1 MLDLYPCSG
10 LEPAAN
16 ARCGKRFQV
25 SPDAG
30 EAYPPMVTKIF
41 PATLLDG
48 TRRMRVRR
56 IGTAASWGCCA
67 DRAPFLQT
75 HSSVIPEL
83 RRIALIGI
91 TLRAAGAVVCH
102 LVAAVCALFAFG
114 TFN

>member
-1 MLDLYPCSG
+1 
-10 LEPAAN
+10 
-16 ARCGKRFQV
+16 V
-25 SPDAG
+25 SPYTV

-41 PATLLDG
+41 PATRLDG

-56 IGTAASWGCCA
+56 IGTAASLGWCA
-67 DRAPFLQT
+67 DRAPFLQS

-91 TLRAAGAVVCH
+91 TLRASGAFVCH
-102 LVAAVCALFAFG
+102 LDAAVCAPFAFG